1 MSTDNMNIKV
11 KVNGAEKAKGDLG
24 GVNSSI
30 GNMIK
35 NVATATAALYAM
47 KKAFDFGV
55 TLKNFG
61 RDAEETTNKFVT
73 VFSSIEDKAVRTAKT
88 LAGSFG
94 MASTTAMELLGDTG
108 DILVGFGFAEDS
120 ALDLSR
126 QINELAVDLAS
137 FTNYAGGASGAS
149 KALTKAML
157 GETESAKALGIVL
170 RQGTREFKQSVD
182 ILQKNEK
189 MTYNQAMATTLL
201 RDAQAQSGKAAGD
214 FARTQFQLANQERI
228 LTEQTKELQ
237 EVLGRGLLPTA
248 KTVITD
254 MTSFFGT
261 LITEINLTKEGTLLL
276 REEFLRLGDG
286 ETTAKMSA
294 IKDEI
299 VGIKNALEAEKAPG
313 IFMSWKN
320 EMVKLYEFIVNPF
333 KMASDGI
340 IVTVNETA
348 KAIDDLTAG
357 MAGEVWYNFGQDL
370 LAVADFLTVDKDKVE
385 MLQTE
390 LNTLSMA
397 LYNSGGRWEA
407 YEEWARQFVTT
418 SEDATEAIK
427 AQILSLQ
434 ELSGLEDTEL
444 DMGIPNLID
453 TDESVIAWNES
464 INAMIAAGWVFIEK
478 NKDVT
483 EGFKVDWQQAAGLM
497 SNMLYEAFD
506 GGFDNIE
513 EQFKNMLKRMMADL
527 LVSGLLSLIPGVGG
541 IGMFGSGGLLGGL
554 GLFGGASEGGGGSPT
569 INVSP
574 PEVNITLGAIG
585 ISRAAEQ
592 GNIMRNVL

>member
-483 EGFKVDWQQAAGLM
+483 EGFKVDWQEAAGLM
-497 SNMLYEAFD
+497 SNMLYEAF
-506 GGFDNIE
+506 GGNFDNIE